1 MSAPSA
7 RNKAKDHRPK
17 VISFRTALDGL
28 NIAARQ
34 SVLWPCHA
42 FNISIPQKKKS
53 GLNVFEETVF
63 KITEIESG
71 DTEKIALLTCLE
83 NELVAFIQNRL
94 NQLGLLNDRYELS
107 EHGQELLNEWQ
118 NKSDGN
124 LEYTVATVFVDLLS
138 GKLLPYVSTE
148 QLNYKKIENLYSKE
162 NPQKKGEF
170 EHYVNF
176 FINPT
181 DEKWIRSIQIR
192 PAKDSCWKA
201 VPDSN
206 DIIRA
211 IREFKKKYKRHA
223 LLNQGVGQYPPPVPM
238 AEAISLHENPELV
251 YLHCNVLI
259 QIGNS
264 DLLVT
269 DGCGFGFSESFTNY
283 LTSQDWQ
290 WVIDLKNK
298 GVIDRLSSDQSNEEA
313 EDESSATDG
322 LKKYPRI
329 ARPLRRAQEYLSD
342 AEKIEVD
349 SSNDEQE
356 FARLTGLAVV
366 ALYEAIEWA
375 LRFVVSDNPVIH
387 WERLFSSQSYREND
401 KILRSFATKIGFDV
415 SDRVKALL
423 QVKPGKI
430 RSVDRG
436 VSEMQPLLA
445 LAIAGAIND
454 PNHPLNHLAIEDSGC
469 LSFINSLK
477 EVRDPV
483 SHGSSPDVELSPE
496 TLKGYCDRTTRLIQ
510 SLIPDITEGAYTAKT
525 RQGRD
530 IDQVRLKARIDLDK
544 SLGLGFV
551 QAVSPSLREE
561 LVKVTILSQSK
572 KLSEEQKKQYVFTLA
587 SIMQLS
593 LLEVA
598 KDRRSSV
605 NNRTNLRDEAIEE
618 IVQSGFYPAPDAIP
632 KQISTVNTKRLYRA
646 VQGSST
652 TLGAHLLGV
661 FLLGSESELIEL
673 QKSDPSFVEFID
685 KLIMLRGH
693 NEPLSHYSKNSI
705 DDLMTYKNHAFKVI
719 KIISEVF

>member
-1 MSAPSA
+1 MSTKP
-7 RNKAKDHRPK
+7 RDYRPK
-17 VISFRTALDGL
+17 VISFFSPLDGL
-28 NIAARQ
+28 NIAARE
-34 SVLWPCHA
+34 SILWPCHA

-53 GLNVFEETVF
+53 GLNVFEETVL

-71 DTEKIALLTCLE
+71 NTEKIADITCMDK
-83 NELVAFIQNRL
+83 ELVLFIQNRL
-94 NQLGLLNDRYELS
+94 NQLDLLNDRYELS
-107 EHGQELLNEWQ
+107 GHGQELLNEWQ

-138 GKLLPYVSTE
+138 GKILPYVSTE
-148 QLNYKKIENLYSKE
+148 QLSYKKISRISGNGFIDFL
-162 NPQKKGEF
+162 
-170 EHYVNF
+170 
-176 FINPT
+176 INPT
-181 DEKWIRSIQIR
+181 NEKSRINARQIR
-192 PAKDSCWKA
+192 PAKDSFWKT

-223 LLNQGVGQYPPPVPM
+223 LLNQGVDHYPPPVPM

-251 YLHCNVLI
+251 YLHCDVLI

-269 DGCGFGFSESFTNY
+269 DGCGFGFSESFANY
-283 LTSQDWQ
+283 LTSKDWK

-298 GVIDRLSSDQSNEEA
+298 GVIDRLSTDQSNEEA
-313 EDESSATDG
+313 EDESSAADG

-342 AEKIEVD
+342 AKKIEVD

-366 ALYEAIEWA
+366 SLYEAIEWA
-375 LRFVVSDNPVIH
+375 LRFVVSDNPVTH
-387 WERLFSSQSYREND
+387 WERLFSSQSQSYQEND

-415 SDRVKALL
+415 SDSVKSLL

-430 RSVDRG
+430 RAVDRG

-469 LSFINSLK
+469 LSFINILK

-483 SHGSSPDVELSPE
+483 SHGSSTDVELSPE
-496 TLKGYCDRTTRLIQ
+496 TLEGYRDRTTRLIHL
-510 SLIPDITEGAYTAKT
+510 LIPDITEDAYAAKT
-525 RQGRD
+525 KQERD
-530 IDQVRLKARIDLDK
+530 IDQVRLKARIELDK

-551 QAVSPSLREE
+551 QDVSPSLREE
-561 LVKVTILSQSK
+561 LVKVTILSQRDT
-572 KLSEEQKKQYVFTLA
+572 LDDEQLQRYINLLA
-587 SIMQLS
+587 SIMQLQ
-593 LLEVA
+593 LFEVV

-605 NNRTNLRDEAIEE
+605 KNRTNLMDEAIEK

-632 KQISTVNTKRLYRA
+632 EQISTVNTKRLYRT

-652 TLGAHLLGV
+652 TLGAHLLAV
-661 FLLGSESELIEL
+661 FLLGSEREQIEL
-673 QKSDPSFVEFID
+673 QKSDPRFVELVAN
-685 KLIMLRGH
+685 LIRLRGH
-693 NEPLSHYSKNSI
+693 GNKQQSDITRGDIESLKN
-705 DDLMTYKNHAFKVI
+705 NVFKAI
-719 KIISEVF
+719 KIITEVF

>member
-1 MSAPSA
+1 MSAKP
-7 RNKAKDHRPK
+7 KDHRPK
-17 VISFRTALDGL
+17 VISFPIALDGL
-28 NIAARQ
+28 NIAAKQ

-53 GLNVFEETVF
+53 GLNVFEETVL
-63 KITEIESG
+63 KITEIESD

-83 NELVAFIQNRL
+83 QELVVFIQNRL

-107 EHGQELLNEWQ
+107 EEGKKLLESWR
-118 NKSDGN
+118 NKDEASV
-124 LEYTVATVFVDLLS
+124 EYVAGTVFVDLHS
-138 GKLLPYVSTE
+138 GKLLPYIHMGSLKQEKIFSVDDQLITLELGSTG
-148 QLNYKKIENLYSKE
+148 KSRKV
-162 NPQKKGEF
+162 PC
-170 EHYVNF
+170 
-176 FINPT
+176 
-181 DEKWIRSIQIR
+181 RQIS
-192 PAKDSCWKA
+192 PNANSHWEM

-223 LLNQGVGQYPPPVPM
+223 LLNQVSDQYPPPVPM
-238 AEAISLHENPELV
+238 AEAISLHENPEMV
-251 YLHCNVLI
+251 YLHCKALI

-269 DGCGFGFSESFTNY
+269 DGCGFGFSESFANY

-313 EDESSATDG
+313 EEESSATDG
-322 LKKYPRI
+322 LKKYSRI
-329 ARPLRRAQEYLSD
+329 ALPLRRAQESLSK

-356 FARLTGLAVV
+356 FASLTGRAAV

-375 LRFVVSDNPVIH
+375 LRFVVSDNPVTH

-401 KILRSFATKIGFDV
+401 KILRSFAANIGFDV
-415 SDRVKALL
+415 SDSVKALL

-430 RSVDRG
+430 RAVDRG

-454 PNHPLNHLAIEDSGC
+454 PNHPIHHLAIEDSGC
-469 LSFINSLK
+469 LSFINALK

-483 SHGSSPDVELSPE
+483 SHGSSTDADLSTDILE
-496 TLKGYCDRTTRLIQ
+496 GYRYRTDRLIRA
-510 SLIPDITEGAYTAKT
+510 LIPDITQDAYTAKT
-525 RQGRD
+525 KADWD
-530 IDQVRLKARIDLDK
+530 IDQIRLEARIDLDTF
-544 SLGLGFV
+544 LGLGFV
-551 QAVSPSLREE
+551 QAVSPLLREE
-561 LVKVTILSQSK
+561 LIKVTILSQRET
-572 KLSEEQKKQYVFTLA
+572 LDDEQLQRYMNLLA

-593 LLEVA
+593 LFEVA

-605 NNRTNLRDEAIEE
+605 KNRTNLRDEAIEK

-632 KQISTVNTKRLYRA
+632 EQISTVNTKRLYRA

-652 TLGAHLLGV
+652 TLGAHLLTV
-661 FLLGSESELIEL
+661 FLLGSESELIQL
-673 QKSDPSFVEFID
+673 QKSDPAFID
-685 KLIMLRGH
+685 FVANLIRLRGH
-693 NEPLSHYSKNSI
+693 GNGQQSDFSR
-705 DDLMTYKNHAFKVI
+705 DDLESLKKNLFKVI
-719 KIISEVF
+719 KILSEIF

>member
-1 MSAPSA
+1 MSAPST
-7 RNKAKDHRPK
+7 KKSAKDHRPK

-53 GLNVFEETVF
+53 GLNVFEETVL

-83 NELVAFIQNRL
+83 KELVAFIQNRL
-94 NQLGLLNDRYELS
+94 NQLALLNDRYELS

-148 QLNYKKIENLYSKE
+148 QLSYKKISRIGDNGFIDFL
-162 NPQKKGEF
+162 
-170 EHYVNF
+170 
-176 FINPT
+176 INPT
-181 DEKWIRSIQIR
+181 NDKSRVSARQIR
-192 PAKDSCWKA
+192 PAKDSFWKA
-201 VPDSN
+201 EPDSN
-206 DIIRA
+206 GIIRA
-211 IREFKKKYKRHA
+211 IREFKKKYKRYA
-223 LLNQGVGQYPPPVPM
+223 LLNQGVDQYPPPVPM

-269 DGCGFGFSESFTNY
+269 DGFGFGFSETFANY

-298 GVIDRLSSDQSNEEA
+298 GVIDRLSSDQSNEEVQ
-313 EDESSATDG
+313 DDSSAADG

-329 ARPLRRAQEYLSD
+329 ARALRRAQEYLSD

-356 FARLTGLAVV
+356 FVSLTGLAVV

-415 SDRVKALL
+415 SDSVKALL

-430 RSVDRG
+430 RAVDRG
-436 VSEMQPLLA
+436 VAEMQPLLA

-454 PNHPLNHLAIEDSGC
+454 PNHPLNNLAIEDSGC
-469 LSFINSLK
+469 LSFINALK

-483 SHGSSPDVELSPE
+483 SHGSSTNVELSPE
-496 TLKGYCDRTTRLIQ
+496 TLEGYRDRTTRLIQ
-510 SLIPDITEGAYTAKT
+510 SLISDITEDAYKAKT
-525 RQGRD
+525 KQERD
-530 IDQVRLKARIDLDK
+530 IDQVRLKARIELDK

-572 KLSEEQKKQYVFTLA
+572 ELTKEQKKQYVFTLA

-598 KDRRSSV
+598 KGRGASV
-605 NNRTNLRDEAIEE
+605 KNQTNLRDVAIEK
-618 IVQSGFYPAPDAIP
+618 IVQSGFYPAPDDIP
-632 KQISTVNTKRLYRA
+632 KQIITVNTKRLYPA
-646 VQGSST
+646 VQGAST
-652 TLGAHLLGV
+652 TLGAQLLGV

-673 QKSDPSFVEFID
+673 RKSDSSFVEFVG
-685 KLIMLRGH
+685 KLIDLRGH
-693 NEPLSHYSKNSI
+693 NESLSHYSKNSI

-719 KIISEVF
+719 KIITEVF

>member
-1 MSAPSA
+1 MSAPST
-7 RNKAKDHRPK
+7 KKSAKDHRPK

-28 NIAARQ
+28 NIAAIQ

-42 FNISIPQKKKS
+42 FNISLPQKKKS
-53 GLNVFEETVF
+53 GLNVFEETVL
-63 KITEIESG
+63 KITGIESG

-83 NELVAFIQNRL
+83 KELVAFIQNRL
-94 NQLGLLNDRYELS
+94 NQLGLFNDRYELS
-107 EHGQELLNEWQ
+107 QHGQDLLNEWQ
-118 NKSDGN
+118 NKSNGN

-148 QLNYKKIENLYSKE
+148 QLSYKKISRIGDNGFIDFL
-162 NPQKKGEF
+162 
-170 EHYVNF
+170 
-176 FINPT
+176 INPT
-181 DEKWIRSIQIR
+181 NEKSRVSARQIR
-192 PAKDSCWKA
+192 PAKDSFWKA

-223 LLNQGVGQYPPPVPM
+223 LLNQGVDQYPPPVPM

-269 DGCGFGFSESFTNY
+269 DGCGFGFSESFANY
-283 LTSQDWQ
+283 LTSQDWK

-298 GVIDRLSSDQSNEEA
+298 GVIDRLNSNQSNEEA
-313 EDESSATDG
+313 EDESSAADG
-322 LKKYPRI
+322 LKNYPRI

-375 LRFVVSDNPVIH
+375 LRFVVSDNPVTH

-415 SDRVKALL
+415 SDSVKALL

-430 RSVDRG
+430 RAVDRG

-469 LSFINSLK
+469 LSFINALK

-483 SHGSSPDVELSPE
+483 SHGSSTDVELSPE
-496 TLKGYCDRTTRLIQ
+496 TLEGYRDRTTRLIQ
-510 SLIPDITEGAYTAKT
+510 SLIPDITEDAYTAKT
-525 RQGRD
+525 KQERD
-530 IDQVRLKARIDLDK
+530 IDQVRLKARIELDK

-561 LVKVTILSQSK
+561 LVKVTILSQRTA
-572 KLSEEQKKQYVFTLA
+572 LDNEQLQRYINLLA

-593 LLEVA
+593 LFEVA

-605 NNRTNLRDEAIEE
+605 KNRKNLRDEAIEK
-618 IVQSGFYPAPDAIP
+618 IVRSGFVPAPDAIP
-632 KQISTVNTKRLYRA
+632 EQISTVNAERLYRA
-646 VQGSST
+646 AQGSST
-652 TLGAHLLGV
+652 TLGAQLLALCLV
-661 FLLGSESELIEL
+661 ASEGELVVLKRSFPECFELIA
-673 QKSDPSFVEFID
+673 
-685 KLIMLRGH
+685 KLIKLRGH
-693 NEPLSHYSKNSI
+693 GNQHELDFSRENLESLKINV
-705 DDLMTYKNHAFKVI
+705 FKLV
-719 KIISEVF
+719 KIIMEVFYGL

>member
-1 MSAPSA
+1 MSAPST
-7 RNKAKDHRPK
+7 KKSAKDHRPK

-53 GLNVFEETVF
+53 GLNVFEETVL

-71 DTEKIALLTCLE
+71 DTVKIALLTCLE
-83 NELVAFIQNRL
+83 KELVAFIQNRL
-94 NQLGLLNDRYELS
+94 NQLGLLNDRYELTQQ
-107 EHGQELLNEWQ
+107 GQELLNEWQ

-124 LEYTVATVFVDLLS
+124 LEYIVATVFLDLLS

-223 LLNQGVGQYPPPVPM
+223 LLNQGIDQYPPPVPM
-238 AEAISLHENPELV
+238 AEAISLHDNPELV

-269 DGCGFGFSESFTNY
+269 DGCGFGFSESFANY

-298 GVIDRLSSDQSNEEA
+298 GVIDRLSSAQINEKV
-313 EDESSATDG
+313 EDNTSAADG

-342 AEKIEVD
+342 AEKIEVN

-356 FARLTGLAVV
+356 FVRLTGLAVV
-366 ALYEAIEWA
+366 AFYEAIEWA

-401 KILRSFATKIGFDV
+401 KILRSFATKIGFEV
-415 SDRVKALL
+415 SDSVKTLL

-436 VSEMQPLLA
+436 VAEMQPLLA

-469 LSFINSLK
+469 LSFINALK
-477 EVRDPV
+477 EIRDPV
-483 SHGSSPDVELSPE
+483 SHGSSTNVELLPE
-496 TLKGYCDRTTRLIQ
+496 ILEGYRDRTTRLIQ
-510 SLIPDITEGAYTAKT
+510 SLIPDITEDAYTAKT
-525 RQGRD
+525 KLERD
-530 IDQVRLKARIDLDK
+530 NDQVRLKARIELDK

-561 LVKVTILSQSK
+561 LIKATILSQK
-572 KLSEEQKKQYVFTLA
+572 ATLDNEQIQRYINLLA
-587 SIMQLS
+587 SIVQLS

-598 KDRRSSV
+598 KDRKKIV
-605 NNRTNLRDEAIEE
+605 KNQNNLRDEAIEK
-618 IVQSGFYPAPDAIP
+618 IVQSGLAPASDAIP
-632 KQISTVNTKRLYRA
+632 VQISTVNADRLYRA
-646 VQGSST
+646 TQGSST
-652 TLGAHLLGV
+652 TLGAQLLA
-661 FLLGSESELIEL
+661 FCLLASECELLVLKRCFPNCFELIA
-673 QKSDPSFVEFID
+673 
-685 KLIMLRGH
+685 KLIKLRGH
-693 NEPLSHYSKNSI
+693 G
-705 DDLMTYKNHAFKVI
+705 NHHQLDFTRENLESLKINVFKLV
-719 KIISEVF
+719 KIIMEVF

>member
-1 MSAPSA
+1 MSAPST
-7 RNKAKDHRPK
+7 KKSAKDHRPK
-17 VISFRTALDGL
+17 VISFHTVLDGL
-28 NIAARQ
+28 NIAAEQ

-53 GLNVFEETVF
+53 GLNVFEETVL

-83 NELVAFIQNRL
+83 KELVDFIQNRL

-138 GKLLPYVSTE
+138 GKLLPYVSTG
-148 QLNYKKIENLYSKE
+148 QLSYKKISRIGDNGFIDFL
-162 NPQKKGEF
+162 
-170 EHYVNF
+170 
-176 FINPT
+176 INPT
-181 DEKWIRSIQIR
+181 NEKSRVSARQIR
-192 PAKDSCWKA
+192 PAKDSFWKA
-201 VPDSN
+201 VPESN

-223 LLNQGVGQYPPPVPM
+223 LLNQGVDQYPPPVPM

-269 DGCGFGFSESFTNY
+269 DGCGFGFSESFANY
-283 LTSQDWQ
+283 LTSQDWK
-290 WVIDLKNK
+290 WVIDFKNK
-298 GVIDRLSSDQSNEEA
+298 GVIDRLSSDQSNEEV
-313 EDESSATDG
+313 EDESSAADG

-356 FARLTGLAVV
+356 FVRLTGLAVV

-375 LRFVVSDNPVIH
+375 LRFVVSDNPVTH

-415 SDRVKALL
+415 SDSVKALL

-430 RSVDRG
+430 RAVDRG
-436 VSEMQPLLA
+436 VAEMQPLLA

-454 PNHPLNHLAIEDSGC
+454 PNHPLNRLAIEDSGC
-469 LSFINSLK
+469 LSFINALK
-477 EVRDPV
+477 DVRDPV
-483 SHGSSPDVELSPE
+483 SHGSSTDVELSPE
-496 TLKGYCDRTTRLIQ
+496 TLEGYCDRTTRLIQ
-510 SLIPDITEGAYTAKT
+510 SLIPDITEDAYTAKT
-525 RQGRD
+525 KQERD
-530 IDQVRLKARIDLDK
+530 IDQVRLKARIELDK

-561 LVKVTILSQSK
+561 LVKATILSQK
-572 KLSEEQKKQYVFTLA
+572 ATLDNEQIQRYINLLA
-587 SIMQLS
+587 SIVQLS

-598 KDRRSSV
+598 KDRRKIV
-605 NNRTNLRDEAIEE
+605 KNRNKLRDEAIEK
-618 IVQSGFYPAPDAIP
+618 IVQSGLVPASDAIP
-632 KQISTVNTKRLYRA
+632 VQISTVNADRLYRA
-646 VQGSST
+646 TQGSST
-652 TLGAHLLGV
+652 TLGAQLLALC
-661 FLLGSESELIEL
+661 LLASEGELLVLKRCFPNCFELIA
-673 QKSDPSFVEFID
+673 
-685 KLIMLRGH
+685 KLIKLRGH
-693 NEPLSHYSKNSI
+693 G
-705 DDLMTYKNHAFKVI
+705 NHHQHDFTRENLESLKINVFKLV
-719 KIISEVF
+719 KIIMEVF

>member
-1 MSAPSA
+1 MSVLST
-7 RNKAKDHRPK
+7 NKPAKDHRPK
-17 VISFRTALDGL
+17 VISFNNALDGL
-28 NIAARQ
+28 KIAARQ

-53 GLNVFEETVF
+53 GLNVFEETVL

-71 DTEKIALLTCLE
+71 DAEKIALLTCLE
-83 NELVAFIQNRL
+83 KELVAFIQNRL

-107 EHGQELLNEWQ
+107 QHGQELLNEWQ

-138 GKLLPYVSTE
+138 GKLLPYVSTG
-148 QLNYKKIENLYSKE
+148 QLSYKKISRIGDN
-162 NPQKKGEF
+162 EF
-170 EHYVNF
+170 IDF
-176 FINPT
+176 LINPT
-181 DEKWIRSIQIR
+181 NEKSRVSARQIR
-192 PAKDSCWKA
+192 PTKDSFWKV

-223 LLNQGVGQYPPPVPM
+223 LLNQGVDQYPPPLPM
-238 AEAISLHENPELV
+238 AEAISLNENPELV

-269 DGCGFGFSESFTNY
+269 DGCGFGFSESFANY
-283 LTSQDWQ
+283 LTSQDWK

-313 EDESSATDG
+313 EDESSAADG

-329 ARPLRRAQEYLSD
+329 ARPLRRAQKYLSD

-349 SSNDEQE
+349 SSNNEQE

-366 ALYEAIEWA
+366 ALYEAVEWA
-375 LRFVVSDNPVIH
+375 LRFVVSDNPVTH
-387 WERLFSSQSYREND
+387 WERLFSSQSYRENE

-415 SDRVKALL
+415 SDRVKAIL

-430 RSVDRG
+430 RAVDRG

-454 PNHPLNHLAIEDSGC
+454 PNHPLNDLVIEDSGC

-496 TLKGYCDRTTRLIQ
+496 TLRGYCDRTTRLIQ
-510 SLIPDITEGAYTAKT
+510 SLMPDITEDAYTAKA

-551 QAVSPSLREE
+551 QNISPSLREE
-561 LVKVTILSQSK
+561 LVKVTILSQRTI
-572 KLSEEQKKQYVFTLA
+572 LDNEQLQRYINLLA

-593 LLEVA
+593 LFEIA
-598 KDRRSSV
+598 KERRSSV
-605 NNRTNLRDEAIEE
+605 KNRANLRDEAIEK
-618 IVQSGFYPAPDAIP
+618 IVQSGFFPAPDAIP
-632 KQISTVNTKRLYRA
+632 EQISTVNPERLYRA
-646 VQGSST
+646 TQGSST
-652 TLGAHLLGV
+652 TLGAQLLALCLV
-661 FLLGSESELIEL
+661 ASEGELVVLKRSFPKCFELIA
-673 QKSDPSFVEFID
+673 
-685 KLIMLRGH
+685 KLIKLRGH
-693 NEPLSHYSKNSI
+693 GNQHELDFSRENLESLKINV
-705 DDLMTYKNHAFKVI
+705 FKLI
-719 KIISEVF
+719 KIIKEKF

>member
-1 MSAPSA
+1 MSAPST
-7 RNKAKDHRPK
+7 KKSAKDHRPK

-53 GLNVFEETVF
+53 GLNVFEETVL

-83 NELVAFIQNRL
+83 KELVAFIQNRL
-94 NQLGLLNDRYELS
+94 NQLGLLNERYELTQQ
-107 EHGQELLNEWQ
+107 GQELLDEWQ

-148 QLNYKKIENLYSKE
+148 QLSYKKISRIGDNGFIDFL
-162 NPQKKGEF
+162 
-170 EHYVNF
+170 
-176 FINPT
+176 INPT
-181 DEKWIRSIQIR
+181 NEKSRVSARQIR
-192 PAKDSCWKA
+192 PAKDSFWKA

-223 LLNQGVGQYPPPVPM
+223 LLNQGVDQYPPPVPM

-269 DGCGFGFSESFTNY
+269 DGCGFGFSESFANY
-283 LTSQDWQ
+283 LTSQDWK

-298 GVIDRLSSDQSNEEA
+298 GVIDRLNSNQSNEEA
-313 EDESSATDG
+313 EDESSAADG
-322 LKKYPRI
+322 LKNYPRI

-375 LRFVVSDNPVIH
+375 LRFVVSDNPVTH

-415 SDRVKALL
+415 SDSVKALL

-430 RSVDRG
+430 RAVDRG

-469 LSFINSLK
+469 LSFVNALK

-483 SHGSSPDVELSPE
+483 SHGSSTNVELSPE
-496 TLKGYCDRTTRLIQ
+496 ILEGYRDRTTRLIQ
-510 SLIPDITEGAYTAKT
+510 SLIPDITEDAYTAKT
-525 RQGRD
+525 KQERD
-530 IDQVRLKARIDLDK
+530 IDQVRLKARIELDK

-561 LVKVTILSQSK
+561 LVKVTILSQRTT
-572 KLSEEQKKQYVFTLA
+572 LDNEQLQRYINLLA

-598 KDRRSSV
+598 KDRRKIV
-605 NNRTNLRDEAIEE
+605 KNRNKLRDEAIEK
-618 IVQSGFYPAPDAIP
+618 IVQSGLVPASDAIP
-632 KQISTVNTKRLYRA
+632 VQISTVNADRLYRA
-646 VQGSST
+646 TQGSST
-652 TLGAHLLGV
+652 TLGAQLLALC
-661 FLLGSESELIEL
+661 LLASEGELLVLKRCFPNCFELIA
-673 QKSDPSFVEFID
+673 
-685 KLIMLRGH
+685 KLIKLRGH
-693 NEPLSHYSKNSI
+693 G
-705 DDLMTYKNHAFKVI
+705 NHHQHDFTRENLESLKINVFKLV
-719 KIISEVF
+719 KIIMEVF

>member
-1 MSAPSA
+1 MSAPST
-7 RNKAKDHRPK
+7 KKSAKDHRPK

-53 GLNVFEETVF
+53 GLNVFEETVL
-63 KITEIESG
+63 KITGIESG

-83 NELVAFIQNRL
+83 KELVAFIQNRL
-94 NQLGLLNDRYELS
+94 NQLGLFNDRYELS
-107 EHGQELLNEWQ
+107 QHGQDLLNEWQ
-118 NKSDGN
+118 NKSNGN

-138 GKLLPYVSTE
+138 GKLLPFVSTG
-148 QLNYKKIENLYSKE
+148 QQSYKKISRIGDNGFIDFL
-162 NPQKKGEF
+162 
-170 EHYVNF
+170 
-176 FINPT
+176 INPT
-181 DEKWIRSIQIR
+181 NEKSTVSARQIR
-192 PAKDSCWKA
+192 PTKDSFWKA

-223 LLNQGVGQYPPPVPM
+223 LLNQSVDQYPPPVPM
-238 AEAISLHENPELV
+238 AEAISLHDNPELV

-269 DGCGFGFSESFTNY
+269 DGCGFGFSESFANY
-283 LTSQDWQ
+283 LTSQDWK

-313 EDESSATDG
+313 EDESSAADG

-342 AEKIEVD
+342 AEKIDVD
-349 SSNDEQE
+349 STNDEQE
-356 FARLTGLAVV
+356 FDRLTSLAVV
-366 ALYEAIEWA
+366 ALYEAIEWT
-375 LRFVVSDNPVIH
+375 LRFVVSDNPVTH

-415 SDRVKALL
+415 SDSVKALL

-430 RSVDRG
+430 RAVDRG

-469 LSFINSLK
+469 LSFINALK

-483 SHGSSPDVELSPE
+483 SHGSSTDVELSPE
-496 TLKGYCDRTTRLIQ
+496 TLEGYRDRTTRLIQ
-510 SLIPDITEGAYTAKT
+510 SLIPDITEDAYTAKT
-525 RQGRD
+525 KQERD
-530 IDQVRLKARIDLDK
+530 IDQVRLKARIELDK

-561 LVKVTILSQSK
+561 LVKLTILSQRTT
-572 KLSEEQKKQYVFTLA
+572 LDNEQLQRYINLLA

-593 LLEVA
+593 LFEVA

-605 NNRTNLRDEAIEE
+605 KNRTNLKDEAITK
-618 IVQSGFYPAPDAIP
+618 IVQSGFYPTPDAIP
-632 KQISTVNTKRLYRA
+632 DQISTVNSDRLYRA
-646 VQGSST
+646 AQGSST
-652 TLGAHLLGV
+652 TLGAQLLALCLV
-661 FLLGSESELIEL
+661 ASEGELVVLKRSFPECFELIA
-673 QKSDPSFVEFID
+673 
-685 KLIMLRGH
+685 KLIKLRGH
-693 NEPLSHYSKNSI
+693 GNQHELDFSRENLESLKINV
-705 DDLMTYKNHAFKVI
+705 FKFI
-719 KIISEVF
+719 KIIMEEF

>member
-1 MSAPSA
+1 MSAPST
-7 RNKAKDHRPK
+7 KKSAKDHRPK

-28 NIAARQ
+28 NIAARH

-53 GLNVFEETVF
+53 GLNVFEDTVL
-63 KITEIESG
+63 KITGIESG

-83 NELVAFIQNRL
+83 KELVAFIQNRL

-107 EHGQELLNEWQ
+107 EHGQELLDEWQ

-148 QLNYKKIENLYSKE
+148 QLSYKKISRIGDNGFIDFL
-162 NPQKKGEF
+162 
-170 EHYVNF
+170 
-176 FINPT
+176 INPT
-181 DEKWIRSIQIR
+181 NEKSRVSARQIR
-192 PAKDSCWKA
+192 PSKDSFWKA

-206 DIIRA
+206 GIIRA

-223 LLNQGVGQYPPPVPM
+223 LLNQGVDQYPPPVPM

-269 DGCGFGFSESFTNY
+269 DGCGFGFSESFANY

-322 LKKYPRI
+322 LKKYPLI

-415 SDRVKALL
+415 SDSVKALL

-430 RSVDRG
+430 RAVDRG

-469 LSFINSLK
+469 LSFINALK

-483 SHGSSPDVELSPE
+483 SHGSSADVELSPE
-496 TLKGYCDRTTRLIQ
+496 TLEGYRDRTTRLIQ
-510 SLIPDITEGAYTAKT
+510 SLIPDITEDAYTAKT
-525 RQGRD
+525 KQERD
-530 IDQVRLKARIDLDK
+530 IDQIRLKARIELDK

-561 LVKVTILSQSK
+561 LVKVTILSQRTT
-572 KLSEEQKKQYVFTLA
+572 LDNEQLQSYINLLA

-593 LLEVA
+593 LFEVA

-605 NNRTNLRDEAIEE
+605 KNRTNLRDEAIEK

-632 KQISTVNTKRLYRA
+632 EQISTVNTKRLYRA

-652 TLGAHLLGV
+652 TLGAQLLALCLVASEGE
-661 FLLGSESELIEL
+661 LLVLKRCFPNCFELIA
-673 QKSDPSFVEFID
+673 
-685 KLIMLRGH
+685 KLIKFRGH
-693 NEPLSHYSKNSI
+693 G
-705 DDLMTYKNHAFKVI
+705 NHHQLDFTRENLESLKINVFKLV
-719 KIISEVF
+719 KIIMEVF

>member
-1 MSAPSA
+1 MSAPSTI
-7 RNKAKDHRPK
+7 KPAKDHRPK
-17 VISFRTALDGL
+17 VISFHTVLDGL

-53 GLNVFEETVF
+53 GLNVFEETVL

-148 QLNYKKIENLYSKE
+148 QLSYKKISRIGDNGFIDFL
-162 NPQKKGEF
+162 
-170 EHYVNF
+170 
-176 FINPT
+176 INPT
-181 DEKWIRSIQIR
+181 NEKSRVSARQIR
-192 PAKDSCWKA
+192 PSKDSFWKA

-223 LLNQGVGQYPPPVPM
+223 LLNQGVDQYPPPVPM

-269 DGCGFGFSESFTNY
+269 DGCGFGFSESFANY

-375 LRFVVSDNPVIH
+375 LRFVVSDNPVTH

-415 SDRVKALL
+415 SDSVKALL

-430 RSVDRG
+430 RAVDRG

-469 LSFINSLK
+469 LSFINALK

-483 SHGSSPDVELSPE
+483 SHGSSTDVELSLE
-496 TLKGYCDRTTRLIQ
+496 TLEGYCARTIRLIQ
-510 SLIPDITEGAYTAKT
+510 SLIPDITEDAYTAKT
-525 RQGRD
+525 KQERD
-530 IDQVRLKARIDLDK
+530 IDQVRLKARIELDK

-561 LVKVTILSQSK
+561 LVKVTILSQRAT
-572 KLSEEQKKQYVFTLA
+572 LDNEQLQRYINLLA

-593 LLEVA
+593 LFEVA
-598 KDRRSSV
+598 KDRRASV
-605 NNRTNLRDEAIEE
+605 KNRTNLRDEAIEK

-632 KQISTVNTKRLYRA
+632 EQISTVNTKRLYRA

-652 TLGAHLLGV
+652 TLGAHLLAV
-661 FLLGSESELIEL
+661 FLLGSVSELIEL
-673 QKSDPSFVEFID
+673 QKSDPTFVDFVAN
-685 KLIMLRGH
+685 LIRLRGH
-693 NEPLSHYSKNSI
+693 GNKQQSEFSR
-705 DDLMTYKNHAFKVI
+705 DDLESLKNNVFKAI
-719 KIISEVF
+719 KIITEVF

>member
-1 MSAPSA
+1 MSAPST
-7 RNKAKDHRPK
+7 KKSAKDHRPK

-53 GLNVFEETVF
+53 GLNVFEETVL

-83 NELVAFIQNRL
+83 KELVAFIQNRL

-148 QLNYKKIENLYSKE
+148 QLSYKKISRIGDNGFIDFL
-162 NPQKKGEF
+162 
-170 EHYVNF
+170 
-176 FINPT
+176 INPT
-181 DEKWIRSIQIR
+181 NEKSRVSARQIR
-192 PAKDSCWKA
+192 PAKDSFWKA

-223 LLNQGVGQYPPPVPM
+223 LLNQGVDQYPPPVPM

-269 DGCGFGFSESFTNY
+269 DGCGFGFSESFANY
-283 LTSQDWQ
+283 LTSQDWK

-298 GVIDRLSSDQSNEEA
+298 GVIDRLNSNQSNEEA
-313 EDESSATDG
+313 EDESSAADG
-322 LKKYPRI
+322 LKNYPRI

-375 LRFVVSDNPVIH
+375 LRFVVSDNPVTH

-415 SDRVKALL
+415 SDSVKALL

-430 RSVDRG
+430 RAVDRG

-454 PNHPLNHLAIEDSGC
+454 PNHPLNHLAIEDSRC
-469 LSFINSLK
+469 LSFINALK

-483 SHGSSPDVELSPE
+483 SHGSSTDVELSPE
-496 TLKGYCDRTTRLIQ
+496 TLEGYRDRTTRLIQ
-510 SLIPDITEGAYTAKT
+510 SLIPDITEDAYTAKT
-525 RQGRD
+525 KQERD
-530 IDQVRLKARIDLDK
+530 IDQVRLKARIELDK

-561 LVKVTILSQSK
+561 LVKVTILSQRTT
-572 KLSEEQKKQYVFTLA
+572 LDNEQLQRYINLLA

-598 KDRRSSV
+598 KDRRKIV
-605 NNRTNLRDEAIEE
+605 KNRNKLRDEAIEK
-618 IVQSGFYPAPDAIP
+618 IVQSGLVPASDAIP
-632 KQISTVNTKRLYRA
+632 VQISTVNADRLYRA
-646 VQGSST
+646 TQGSST
-652 TLGAHLLGV
+652 TLGAQLLALC
-661 FLLGSESELIEL
+661 LLASEGELLVLKRCFPNCFELIA
-673 QKSDPSFVEFID
+673 
-685 KLIMLRGH
+685 KLIKLRGH
-693 NEPLSHYSKNSI
+693 G
-705 DDLMTYKNHAFKVI
+705 NHHQHDFTRENLESLKINVFKLV
-719 KIISEVF
+719 KIIMEVF

>member
-1 MSAPSA
+1 MSATST
-7 RNKAKDHRPK
+7 KKSAKDHRPK

-53 GLNVFEETVF
+53 GLNVFEETVL

-83 NELVAFIQNRL
+83 KELVAFIQNRL
-94 NQLGLLNDRYELS
+94 NQLALLNDRYELS

-148 QLNYKKIENLYSKE
+148 QLSYKKISRIGDNGFIDFL
-162 NPQKKGEF
+162 
-170 EHYVNF
+170 
-176 FINPT
+176 INPT
-181 DEKWIRSIQIR
+181 NDKSRVSARQIR
-192 PAKDSCWKA
+192 PAKDSFWKA
-201 VPDSN
+201 EPDSN
-206 DIIRA
+206 GIIRA
-211 IREFKKKYKRHA
+211 IREFKKKYKRYA
-223 LLNQGVGQYPPPVPM
+223 LLNQGVDQYPPPVPM

-269 DGCGFGFSESFTNY
+269 DGFGFGFSETFANY

-298 GVIDRLSSDQSNEEA
+298 GVIDRLSSDQSNEEVQ
-313 EDESSATDG
+313 DDSSAADG

-329 ARPLRRAQEYLSD
+329 ARALRRAQEYLSD

-356 FARLTGLAVV
+356 FVSLTGLAVV

-415 SDRVKALL
+415 SDSVKALL

-430 RSVDRG
+430 RAVDRG
-436 VSEMQPLLA
+436 VAEMQPLLA

-454 PNHPLNHLAIEDSGC
+454 PNHPLNNLAIEDSGC
-469 LSFINSLK
+469 LSFINALK

-483 SHGSSPDVELSPE
+483 SHGSSTNVELSPE
-496 TLKGYCDRTTRLIQ
+496 TLEGYRDRTTRLIQ
-510 SLIPDITEGAYTAKT
+510 SLISDITEDAYKAKT
-525 RQGRD
+525 KQERD
-530 IDQVRLKARIDLDK
+530 IDQVRLKARIELDK

-572 KLSEEQKKQYVFTLA
+572 ELTKEQKKQYVFSLA

-598 KDRRSSV
+598 KGRGASV
-605 NNRTNLRDEAIEE
+605 KNQTNLRDVAIEK
-618 IVQSGFYPAPDAIP
+618 IVQSGFYPAPDDIP
-632 KQISTVNTKRLYRA
+632 KQIITVNTKRLYPA
-646 VQGSST
+646 VQGAST
-652 TLGAHLLGV
+652 TLGAQLLGV

-673 QKSDPSFVEFID
+673 RKSDSSFVEFVG
-685 KLIMLRGH
+685 KLIDLRGH
-693 NEPLSHYSKNSI
+693 NESLSHYSKNSI

-719 KIISEVF
+719 KIITEVF

>member
-1 MSAPSA
+1 MSSPST
-7 RNKAKDHRPK
+7 KKSAKDHRPK
-17 VISFRTALDGL
+17 VISLRTALDGV

-53 GLNVFEETVF
+53 GLNVFEETVL

-83 NELVAFIQNRL
+83 KELVAFIQNRL
-94 NQLGLLNDRYELS
+94 SQLGLLNDRYELS
-107 EHGQELLNEWQ
+107 EHGQELMNEWQ

-124 LEYTVATVFVDLLS
+124 LEYTVATVFVDLMS
-138 GKLLPYVSTE
+138 GKLLPYVSTD

-162 NPQKKGEF
+162 NPQKKDEF

-192 PAKDSCWKA
+192 PAKDSFWKA

-206 DIIRA
+206 GIIRA
-211 IREFKKKYKRHA
+211 IREFKKKHKRHA
-223 LLNQGVGQYPPPVPM
+223 LLNQGIDQYPPPLPM
-238 AEAISLHENPELV
+238 AEAISLHDNPELV

-269 DGCGFGFSESFTNY
+269 DGCGFGFSESFANY

-298 GVIDRLSSDQSNEEA
+298 GVIDRLSSDQINEEV
-313 EDESSATDG
+313 EDDSLAADG

-329 ARPLRRAQEYLSD
+329 ARPLQRAQEYLSG
-342 AEKIEVD
+342 AEKIDID

-356 FARLTGLAVV
+356 FDRLTGLAVV

-375 LRFVVSDNPVIH
+375 LRFVVSDNPVTH
-387 WERLFSSQSYREND
+387 WERLFSSQSYQENA

-415 SDRVKALL
+415 SDSVKALL

-430 RSVDRG
+430 SAVDRG

-445 LAIAGAIND
+445 LAISGAIND

-469 LSFINSLK
+469 FSFINALK

-483 SHGSSPDVELSPE
+483 SHGSSTNVELSPE
-496 TLKGYCDRTTRLIQ
+496 TLKGYRDRTTRLIQ
-510 SLIPDITEGAYTAKT
+510 SLIPDITEDAYTAKT
-525 RQGRD
+525 KQERD
-530 IDQVRLKARIDLDK
+530 IDQVRLKARIELDK

-561 LVKVTILSQSK
+561 LIKATILSQK
-572 KLSEEQKKQYVFTLA
+572 ATLDNEQLQRYINLLA

-598 KDRRSSV
+598 KDRRKIV
-605 NNRTNLRDEAIEE
+605 KNRTNLRDEAIEN
-618 IVQSGFYPAPDAIP
+618 IVQSGFYSAPDAIP
-632 KQISTVNTKRLYRA
+632 EQITTVNTKRLYRA

-652 TLGAHLLGV
+652 TLGAQLLALCLVASEGE
-661 FLLGSESELIEL
+661 LLVLKRCFSNCFELIA
-673 QKSDPSFVEFID
+673 
-685 KLIMLRGH
+685 KLIKLRGH
-693 NEPLSHYSKNSI
+693 GNHHQF
-705 DDLMTYKNHAFKVI
+705 DLTRESLESLKINVFKLV
-719 KIISEVF
+719 KIIKEVF